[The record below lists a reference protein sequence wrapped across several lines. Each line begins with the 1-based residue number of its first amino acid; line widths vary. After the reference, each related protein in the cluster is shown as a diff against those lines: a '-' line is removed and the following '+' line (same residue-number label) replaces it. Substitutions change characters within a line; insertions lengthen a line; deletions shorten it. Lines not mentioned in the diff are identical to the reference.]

1 MTVIYDN
8 WERLVRATL
17 RREDLRLSGQR
28 TPSSVS
34 SVSGSSSF
42 NFGFSS
48 SPVSSFNILSLLVGD
63 SFSYDQI
70 LQATNRLDDS
80 NLIKLGSH
88 GKFIYGVLED
98 GTQILVKKIDLSD
111 KTESCFMSELENFGK
126 VCHSSFTLLGHCLEN
141 GKDKFLVYKYLP
153 HRGLSRSLYRKI
165 DLNDR
170 IHLPPLDWKRRLMV
184 AVNTLQKKIVSNTD
198 KHSPMLDSK
207 VKWKI
212 VVKISSGAAEGL
224 YNAHHVFVP
233 HFFDGSVLDSNYEVQ
248 LGRHSD
254 IHTEVNDS
262 WNRIAML
269 QQLPKYQII
278 RLHERNFGENSK
290 WLEIVEE
297 VDLVLFSVSL
307 TDYDEFYVDSEGC
320 RINKML
326 ASRKLMENVVTHP
339 TFANKNFLLVLDKFD
354 LFEKK
359 VGQAPLT
366 RCDWFQDFNI
376 EVLPCSSASVGQY
389 AFHYIAVKFKR
400 LFDSITT
407 GKLYVSP
414 VTVLGA
420 DSVEE
425 ALKYGREIIKWEEEK
440 FTVDYSDDEWSS
452 SSF

>member
-170 IHLPPLDWKRRLMV
+170 IHLPPLDWKR
-184 AVNTLQKKIVSNTD
+184 S
-198 KHSPMLDSK
+198 
-207 VKWKI
+207 
-212 VVKISSGAAEGL
+212 
-224 YNAHHVFVP
+224 
-233 HFFDGSVLDSNYEVQ
+233 SVLDSNYEVQ

>member
-1 MTVIYDN
+1 MAVIYDN

-17 RREDLRLSGQR
+17 RREDLRFSGQR

-70 LQATNRLDDS
+70 LQATNRLNDS

-98 GTQILVKKIDLSD
+98 GTQILVEKIDLSD

-224 YNAHHVFVP
+224 YNAHHEFVP
-233 HFFDGSVLDSNYEVQ
+233 HFFDG
-248 LGRHSD
+248 
-254 IHTEVNDS
+254 
-262 WNRIAML
+262 
-269 QQLPKYQII
+269 
-278 RLHERNFGENSK
+278 
-290 WLEIVEE
+290 
-297 VDLVLFSVSL
+297 
-307 TDYDEFYVDSEGC
+307 
-320 RINKML
+320 
-326 ASRKLMENVVTHP
+326 
-339 TFANKNFLLVLDKFD
+339 
-354 LFEKK
+354 
-359 VGQAPLT
+359 
-366 RCDWFQDFNI
+366 
-376 EVLPCSSASVGQY
+376 
-389 AFHYIAVKFKR
+389 
-400 LFDSITT
+400 
-407 GKLYVSP
+407 
-414 VTVLGA
+414 
-420 DSVEE
+420 
-425 ALKYGREIIKWEEEK
+425 
-440 FTVDYSDDEWSS
+440 
-452 SSF
+452 